1 MLGLL
6 LETVAGTAIDTA
18 AYTAKT
24 SAETVAGSA
33 AEGAA
38 DIAGIL
44 LMSVVEMGVLLP
56 LFWKTVLL
64 SDAWTAVVTVAGT
77 ATGTVAENCC

>member
-1 MLGLL
+1 MVVLLGLL
-6 LETVAGTAIDTA
+6 MEFCCKICKGCCPRGGTAIDTA

-24 SAETVAGSA
+24 SAETVAGIA

-38 DIAGIL
+38 DIAGIM

-56 LFWKTVLL
+56 VF
-64 SDAWTAVVTVAGT
+64 
-77 ATGTVAENCC
+77 